1 MSCSVG
7 IAQLSRPIRFLSQSA
22 GQSGVKTASI
32 PAQRQLGSPSHTAHM
47 AYRPNTYDTHFFP
60 SVVSSKIGCTRYHFL
75 SCSVMYHILADS
87 LAIQLQPLKPQHS
100 NKGLVSC
107 DIPTAPGDKTYDF
120 VFCRIVKVE
129 SNAHSKLCFEYEL
142 PSVIDPFV
150 SIGSLNITMHI
161 RQGRKLSIASILRG
175 SKSCC

>member
-1 MSCSVG
+1 VLGRNRSAIETHKISFPV
-7 IAQLSRPIRFLSQSA
+7 SRSIRWEDSIDPS
-22 GQSGVKTASI
+22 TASTGI
-32 PAQRQLGSPSHTAHM
+32 PLPYSPHGIPP
-47 AYRPNTYDTHFFP
+47 YTYDNHFFP
-60 SVVSSKIGCTRYHFL
+60 SVVSSKIGCTRYHFV

-87 LAIQLQPLKPQHS
+87 LAIQLQPLKPQPS

-120 VFCRIVKVE
+120 VFCMIVKVE

-150 SIGSLNITMHI
+150 SIGSLNITMHL